1 MTEPQK
7 FDTHVCL
14 VSDQATPNLLPLLDE
29 RWRPRK
35 VVLATS
41 SKMRSQAEALES
53 LLQTKGVKVETLHLR
68 DVYDYAALCDDF
80 QGFLDAGSE
89 ASLALN
95 VTGGTKLMAVAAQEV
110 FRAYSRPAFYVSIET
125 DEIISLT
132 GGHSAPLDTK
142 LKIVESLRA
151 HGYVAKGGETPQVT
165 ALQRDLAARLI
176 DRVSSAGQALG
187 QINRLAQE
195 AKPSLRCR
203 MTDADLDSKSLS
215 NMLALFADA
224 GYVRQV
230 GTALTFPD
238 ESSRFFVGG
247 GWLEYHLLQVL
258 RDLQGIHPITD
269 IAFSLKVIRSDG
281 KTDNEIDV
289 AFMYRNTLHIIEC
302 KSANLARSG
311 STQDDKAKE
320 AVYRMESLLKLG
332 GLQTHGMIVDYRG
345 AFTASD
351 ASRFLAQRARIETL
365 SGSELKDAKAQ
376 IERRWLKAPVRSRG
390 C

>member
-1 MTEPQK
+1 MLAVP
-7 FDTHVCL
+7 H
-14 VSDQATPNLLPLLDE
+14 LD
-29 RWRPRK
+29 RGVANRRT
-35 VVLATS
+35 LG
-41 SKMRSQAEALES
+41 RGALEF
-53 LLQTKGVKVETLHLR
+53 
-68 DVYDYAALCDDF
+68 CC
-80 QGFLDAGSE
+80 
-89 ASLALN
+89 
-95 VTGGTKLMAVAAQEV
+95 
-110 FRAYSRPAFYVSIET
+110 
-125 DEIISLT
+125 
-132 GGHSAPLDTK
+132 
-142 LKIVESLRA
+142 
-151 HGYVAKGGETPQVT
+151 HGYAAKGGETPQVT

-224 GYVRQV
+224 GYVRQA

-269 IAFSLKVIRSDG
+269 IAFSLKVIRPDG

-332 GLQTHGMIVDYRG
+332 GLRTHGMIVDYRG

-376 IERRWLKAPVRSRG
+376 IEGRWLKAPVRSRG

>member
-1 MTEPQK
+1 MSEPQK

-29 RWRPRK
+29 RWRPRT

-41 SKMRSQAEALES
+41 SKMKPRSEALS
-53 LLQTKGVKVETLHLR
+53 GLLQTKGIKVETLALR
-68 DVYDYAALCDDF
+68 DVYDYASLCDDF
-80 QGFLDAGSE
+80 LGFLA
-89 ASLALN
+89 ASSDQNVALN

-110 FRAYSRPAFYVSIET
+110 FRANDRPAFYVNIET
-125 DEIISLT
+125 DEIVFLS
-132 GGHSAPLDTK
+132 GGHGAPLNTK

-151 HGYVAKGGETPQVT
+151 HGYVTQGGETPQIT
-165 ALQRDLAARLI
+165 AAQRDLTARLI
-176 DRVSSAGQALG
+176 DRVGTSGRALG
-187 QINRLAQE
+187 QINSLAKQAE
-195 AKPSLRCR
+195 PSLRCR
-203 MTDADLDSKSLS
+203 MTEEQANLKDLSEVLG
-215 NMLALFADA
+215 LFADA
-224 GYVRQV
+224 GYIRQA

-238 ESSRFFVGG
+238 ESSRFFVNG

-258 RDLQGIHPITD
+258 RDLQGTHPITD
-269 IAFSLKVIRSDG
+269 IAFSLKVLRPGGD
-281 KTDNEIDV
+281 TDNEIDV

-332 GLQTHGMIVDYRG
+332 GLRTHGMIVDYRG

-351 ASRFLAQRARIETL
+351 ANRFLAQRARIETL

-376 IERRWLKAPVRSRG
+376 IEHRWLKAPVRSR
-390 C
+390 